1 MITANAGPEHWEHVK
16 GQPAALVGGAKE
28 VFPAQSPAIWEW
40 RQDRNL
46 PDREAGGGRSFQA
59 EEITCM
65 KVHRDK
71 IRFLF

>member
-1 MITANAGPEHWEHVK
+1 MITANAGPEHWGHVK

-28 VFPAQSPAIWEW
+28 TFPAKGPSIWEW

-46 PDREAGGGRSFQA
+46 PDREVGGGRSFQA
-59 EEITCM
+59 EEIACM
-65 KVHRDK
+65 KAHRDI